1 MAVSPP
7 LREWQQAALER
18 FDATTSENFLLT
30 ATPGAGKTTFAL
42 EAARRMH
49 PRVRA
54 ILIVVPTSNLRTQWA
69 RAAHR
74 FGLDID
80 DRFTAD
86 AAALARDFHGAAVTY
101 QAVMSNPLIYRRLAE
116 RAFVILDEVHHAGE
130 NRSWGDELRKACDPA
145 MRRLLLSGTPFRS
158 DNNPIPYVT
167 YDRDSDGVHR
177 SQADYTYGYGD
188 GVKDSVVRPI
198 AFPAFDGE
206 GTWSDA
212 GTVVNGLLSNEDETQ
227 AKRALKAALEPNG
240 EWIGSVMR
248 AADGEL
254 SRQREHTPDAGGLIV
269 ADNQDH
275 ARRYAE
281 LLEKITGEKVAVAI
295 SDEPD
300 ASKVIRDFTQAK
312 SRWIIAVQ
320 MVSEGVDIP
329 RLAVG
334 VYASRTT
341 TPLFFRQVAGR
352 FVRTRSDDDETCAAL
367 YVPSIADLL
376 KNAAEM
382 ETELDHALAEASEQQ
397 ERDYNDGESG
407 SLFSMVDP
415 ISSSAATHEKTILS
429 GEDFTSAEIERAR
442 SVAVQV
448 NLTKLSDA
456 EMARLLRH
464 VTPNDTTETAS
475 TEKPS
480 SGASETRS
488 ERKSALRKAVQ
499 RKVSKLARHTGRQYN
514 HIYAELNR
522 ECAEKGIDKATI
534 ETLYSRIQVLDRQ
547 LGETI
552 ERT

>member
-1 MAVSPP
+1 MAASPS

-18 FDATTSENFLLT
+18 FDATTSENFLVT

-42 EAARRMH
+42 EAARRIR

-69 RAAHR
+69 RAAHT

-80 DRFTAD
+80 DRFSAD
-86 AAALARDFHGAAVTY
+86 AATLARDFDGAAVTY
-101 QAVMSNPLIYRRLAE
+101 QAVMSNPLIYRRLAD
-116 RAFVILDEVHHAGE
+116 RAFVILDEIHHAGE
-130 NRSWGDELRKACDPA
+130 NRSWGDKLRQACDPA
-145 MRRLLLSGTPFRS
+145 TRRLLLSGTPFRS
-158 DNNPIPYVT
+158 DNNPIPYVS
-167 YDRDSDGVHR
+167 YARDHDGIHR

-198 AFPAFDGE
+198 AFPAFDGH

-212 GTVVNGLLSNEDETQ
+212 GTVVNGPLSNEDETQ
-227 AKRALKAALEPNG
+227 AKRALKAALNPNG

-254 SRQREHTPDAGGLIV
+254 TRQREHTPDAGGLIV
-269 ADNQDH
+269 ADNQEH
-275 ARRYAE
+275 ARQYAE
-281 LLEKITGEKVAVAI
+281 LLEQIAGEKVAVAI

-300 ASKVIRDFTQAK
+300 ASEVIRTYAQARN
-312 SRWIIAVQ
+312 RWIIAVQ

-341 TPLFFRQVAGR
+341 TALFFRQVAGR
-352 FVRTRSDDDETCAAL
+352 FVRTRSEDDETCAAL
-367 YVPSIADLL
+367 YVPSIAALL

-382 ETELDHALAEASEQQ
+382 EIELDHALAEASEQY
-397 ERDYNDGESG
+397 ERDYSDGESG

-415 ISSSAATHEKTILS
+415 ISSSAATHDKTILS

-442 SVAVQV
+442 TVAAQV

-464 VTPNDTTETAS
+464 VSPNDTTEAAPS
-475 TEKPS
+475 PS
-480 SGASETRS
+480 SAEAAQTRS
-488 ERKSALRKAVQ
+488 ERKTGLRKAVQ
-499 RKVSKLARHTGRQYN
+499 RKVSRLARHTGRPHN
-514 HIYAELNR
+514 HIHAELNR
-522 ECAEKGIDKATI
+522 ACSEQSIDKATVD
-534 ETLYSRIQVLDRQ
+534 TLQRRIQFLDRH
-547 LGETI
+547 LGEPQ
-552 ERT
+552 